1 MTTGAKGVVSHA
13 GSRLLCDLADDTGLT
28 KALSQA
34 MAPTK
39 KRRRGHDRGQVLVDL
54 AVAVADGAT
63 SITDLKVLRDQ
74 PALFGQVAS
83 QPTVWRT
90 LETTDDAVLA
100 PSPAPGPRPDG
111 RPGRRAWTRA
121 TT

>member
-1 MTTGAKGVVSHA
+1 M
-13 GSRLLCDLADDTGLT
+13 
-28 KALSQA
+28 
-34 MAPTK
+34 
-39 KRRRGHDRGQVLVDL
+39 LVDL

-90 LETTDDAVLA
+90 LEAVDDDVVARIADARAQARKAAWAVGMDPGYYVIVIDGTLVPAHSEKEGAA
-100 PSPAPGPRPDG
+100 P
-111 RPGRRAWTRA
+111 TY
-121 TT
+121 